1 MPGSKKMIF
10 KEMMHFHDMAYMAM
24 PQHTTPARGII
35 KFIILVDSS
44 LVIITTYYN
53 ALKCRGR

>member
-1 MPGSKKMIF
+1 MIF